1 MSRLAPPLCACVN
14 VDIWAEDQGQY
25 VLSSTNHANVASLQL
40 PTHES
45 RYMNDVIH
53 IGFLIFPKITQL
65 DLTGPAQ
72 VLSRVPGA
80 KVHLAWKSIE
90 PLMTDVG
97 FSINPTIT
105 FAECPRLDVLCVPGG
120 LGAFERLNDA
130 ETLEFLRAQASAAR
144 YVTSVCNGSL
154 LLGAAGLLD
163 GYKSACH
170 WMWRQ
175 YLPQFGAEPVAA
187 RVVRDRNRLSG
198 GGVTSGI
205 DFAFILAS
213 ELAGEEA
220 AKMIQLGLEYDPQPP
235 FDCGSPEK
243 AGTERVQRAYSA
255 QTAWIQ
261 GVESQIEQAGL
272 RLRRDLDATR
282 GSP

>member
-1 MSRLAPPLCACVN
+1 
-14 VDIWAEDQGQY
+14 
-25 VLSSTNHANVASLQL
+25 
-40 PTHES
+40 
-45 RYMNDVIH
+45 MNDTIH
-53 IGFLIFPKITQL
+53 IGFLIFPQVTQL

-80 KVHLAWKSIE
+80 KVHLVGRALE

-97 FSINPTIT
+97 FTINPTVT
-105 FAECPRLDVLCVPGG
+105 FDDCPRLDVLCAPGG
-120 LGAFERLNDA
+120 FGVVEQLSDA
-130 ETLEFLRAQASAAR
+130 RTLAFLRDQGKTAR

-154 LLGAAGLLD
+154 LLGAAGLID

-170 WMWRQ
+170 WMWRH

-205 DFAFILAS
+205 DFAFTLAT

-220 AKMIQLGLEYDPQPP
+220 ARMIQLGLEYDPQPP
-235 FDCGSPEK
+235 LDSGSPDK
-243 AGTERVQRAYSA
+243 AGAERVARARAA
-255 QTAWIQ
+255 QAPWIA
-261 GVESQIEQAGL
+261 GVEAQIAQAAQRYSL
-272 RLRRDLDATR
+272 QR
-282 GSP
+282 